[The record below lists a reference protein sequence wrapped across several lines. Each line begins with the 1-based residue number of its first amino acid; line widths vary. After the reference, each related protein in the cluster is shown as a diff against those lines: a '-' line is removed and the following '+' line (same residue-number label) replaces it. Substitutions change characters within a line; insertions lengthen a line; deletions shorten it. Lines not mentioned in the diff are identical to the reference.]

1 MIPKPPFPGDVS
13 LNEEIAAFERLK
25 PRLGSLWNALS
36 ARSEEP
42 FTSVVIP
49 SMTLDR
55 AELAKLE
62 AASFYEERLLFLLTR
77 LRNPRAHMVYVT
89 SQPIH
94 PLIIEYYLQLL
105 AGVPAAHARSRVT
118 FLCAHDASPRPLT
131 EKILERPRLLQRIRY
146 GIPDPAR
153 AYMTVVNAT
162 PLERKLAVLLG
173 IPLNGVDPQLQHL
186 GTKSGSR
193 KVFREA
199 GVPLPRGREDVRS
212 EEDVVDALSD
222 LKARDPGL
230 RRAVI
235 KLDEGFSGCS
245 NAVFQYP
252 SETGAG
258 AIRQALRGAA
268 FAETAETHAEY
279 FAKLAAMG
287 GIVEEMLEGAETA
300 SPSSQLRIDPFGE
313 VELLSTHDQ
322 ILGGPV
328 GQTYLGGRF
337 PAADGYRAAI
347 QQAGREIGRVLAAHG
362 VVSRFAVD
370 FFARRKDGAAW
381 EIFALEINL
390 RIGGT
395 THPFLALKFLT
406 GGRLDPETGMFLS
419 PRGNPKFYRSTDN
432 LKSESYRG
440 LCPEDLIDITTVNR
454 LHYDHAS
461 ESGVL
466 FHMLGALSQYGK
478 AGMTAIGN
486 SPAEVDRA
494 YFQAL
499 EILERESRIGTA
511 AR

>member
-13 LNEEIAAFERLK
+13 LEEEIVAFERLK
-25 PRLGSLWNALS
+25 PRLGTLWNALS

-49 SMTLDR
+49 SMTLDSR
-55 AELAKLE
+55 ELSKLE
-62 AASFYEERLLFLLTR
+62 AASFYEERLLFLLIR

-89 SQPIH
+89 SQPVH
-94 PLIIEYYLQLL
+94 PLIIEYYLQFL

-118 FLCAHDASPRPLT
+118 FLCAYDASPRPLT

-173 IPLNGVDPQLQHL
+173 IPLNGVDPRLSYF

-193 KVFREA
+193 KIFREA
-199 GVPLPRGREDVRS
+199 RVALPAGREDLRS
-212 EEDVVDALSD
+212 EADVVDTLD
-222 LKARDPGL
+222 ELKRRDPSL

-245 NAVFQYP
+245 NAVFEYP
-252 SETGAG
+252 PDSSRG
-258 AIRQALRGAA
+258 AIRRALGRVS
-268 FAETAETHAEY
+268 FAEAADTPDAY
-279 FAKLAAMG
+279 FDKLASMG
-287 GIVEEMLEGAETA
+287 GIVEEMIEGEEIA
-300 SPSSQLRIDPFGE
+300 SPSAQLRIDPFGE
-313 VELLSTHDQ
+313 VEVLSTHDQ
-322 ILGGPV
+322 ILGGPA

-337 PAADGYRAAI
+337 PAADGYRVAVQEAAVK
-347 QQAGREIGRVLAAHG
+347 IGTVLAAAG

-370 FFARRKDGAAW
+370 FLARKRGGIR
-381 EIFALEINL
+381 ELFALEINL

-406 GGRLDPETGMFLS
+406 GGSLDPETGLFLS
-419 PRGNPKFYRSTDN
+419 PRGHPKFYLTTDN
-432 LKSESYRG
+432 LKSETYRG
-440 LCPEDLIDITTVNR
+440 LCPEDLIDITTYHR
-454 LHYDHAS
+454 LHYDHAT
-461 ESGVL
+461 ETGVL

-486 SPAEVDRA
+486 SPAEAGQA
-494 YFQAL
+494 YAHAL
-499 EILERESRIGTA
+499 EILETEGRIGKETH
-511 AR
+511 